1 MANDDP
7 VKAAGPSAQISTTDP
22 AVLAAPAA
30 RVNLSPQPPTAQAA
44 AQQAAPGAAP
54 QAPPDAQ
61 ATPNQGVGMEGE
73 FDVWDGHYS
82 LKNFMGRC
90 FFRVV
95 LTIAWIALAVRAW
108 DEAPTDA
115 NRMVRIVATLT
126 GVVLLAYWLYLVWQ
140 VLAARLSHH
149 YRLTN
154 RRLFISTGIFHRR
167 RDQVELLNVKD
178 LYVKQPGLFYR
189 WLGVGTV
196 VVESSEQKLPIT
208 YLAGVDDPKTVMDTI
223 WHCARAEREGS
234 AVQVDRI

>member
-1 MANDDP
+1 MANDDS
-7 VKAAGPSAQISTTDP
+7 VKPEGLTQISTTDS
-22 AVLAAPAA
+22 AVLAAPAV
-30 RVNLSPQPPTAQAA
+30 VNLPVPPPSSPTTAAQAA
-44 AQQAAPGAAP
+44 PNPVP
-54 QAPPDAQ
+54 QAPPQAL
-61 ATPNQGVGMEGE
+61 ATPNQGIGIEGE

-82 LKNFMGRC
+82 LKNFMGRIV
-90 FFRVV
+90 FRVA
-95 LTIAWIALAVRAW
+95 LTIAWIALAVRVW
-108 DEAPTDA
+108 DSGDPRDQMAYYVT
-115 NRMVRIVATLT
+115 VIT

-140 VLAARLSHH
+140 VVVARLGHH

-154 RRLFISTGIFHRR
+154 RRLFVSVGIFNRR

-208 YLAGVDDPKTVMDTI
+208 YLTGVDDPKTVMDTI